1 MPKDTNF
8 AGLIATSRLIVFCA
22 INLITITRKKEN
34 KHVFKPISIILFGI
48 NYNVNEGLYEK

>member
-22 INLITITRKKEN
+22 INLITITQKKEN
-34 KHVFKPISIILFGI
+34 KHVFKPI
-48 NYNVNEGLYEK
+48 